1 MDEKYSSVKN
11 ALSCLCG
18 IPAHLLRLAEVSA
31 AQIKVR
37 VPEVLCG
44 HMSAVCSWQSFIYRS
59 LFSANIIECTSL

>member
-31 AQIKVR
+31 AQIKVH

-44 HMSAVCSWQSFIYRS
+44 HMSAICSWQSFTCRMAVS
-59 LFSANIIECTSL
+59 NESG

>member
-31 AQIKVR
+31 AQIKVC
-37 VPEVLCG
+37 VPEFCVATWQLPAVGSPLYTGVFSVL
-44 HMSAVCSWQSFIYRS
+44 
-59 LFSANIIECTSL
+59 L